1 VENQPVEAP
10 HGGVHG
16 GAITVYQESESMFSS
31 ERRRY
36 VCITSACLYSC

>member
-1 VENQPVEAP
+1 VENEPAEAP

-16 GAITVYQESESMFSS
+16 GAITVYQESESMFIS

-36 VCITSACLYSC
+36 VYI